1 MKWWIIRIGMI
12 ILFLISVLGI
22 LFNFLEILQRLSP
35 KITEIT
41 TKPEA
46 FLIELSLS
54 VLSFYM
60 FIHNEINEVKENL
73 KKSHNKIHETIFSI
87 KGFLPTGEET
97 DVVRKVLEMEVGEN
111 IAKIILPKASS
122 FPITLVPGGDVAL
135 IISQKEYGRM
145 IERLLTHVID
155 SKDYS
160 IYWTTFVPFESL
172 NKNLSGYTEEQWE
185 GRVNS
190 SSLNFIPSDNENFY
204 NYVSQWRNLKD
215 RGKQVIILH
224 TGKVD
229 NPTNS
234 QGVHPMNCY
243 KYANNGP
250 YNLDIIKYLSVRYG
264 IENKLTE
271 FSNRNE
277 SYFTETVIKN
287 NVIEGDT
294 GYGNVKWISLGEVK
308 SMVNEIQTVYSHGI
322 HNIDFMYFEKP
333 GNDFVLVRVDADNN
347 FSVGNGVIGVT
358 FIVFTS
364 RSIEVYFELFNKMFN
379 KAEQTFKGLTNE
391 SL

>member
-1 MKWWIIRIGMI
+1 MKRWIIRIGMV

-22 LFNFLEILQRLSP
+22 LFNFVGILQKFSD

-41 TKPEA
+41 AKPEV
-46 FLIELSLS
+46 FLIEVSLA
-54 VLSFYM
+54 VASF
-60 FIHNEINEVKENL
+60 FIFIYNEINEL
-73 KKSHNKIHETIFSI
+73 KKSLKESHNKIHETISSI
-87 KGFLPTGEET
+87 KGVLPNGEET
-97 DVVRKVLEMEVGEN
+97 DVVRKVLEMEVGED
-111 IAKIILPKASS
+111 IAEKILPRGSS

-145 IERLLTHVID
+145 IERLLTHVRD

-172 NKNLSGYTEEQWE
+172 NKNLSGYTERQWE
-185 GRVNS
+185 ERVNS
-190 SSLNFIPSDNENFY
+190 RSLNFTPSDNANFY
-204 NYVSQWRNLKD
+204 NYVSQWRKLGD

-264 IENKLTE
+264 IENKLIE
-271 FSNRNE
+271 FANRLE
-277 SYFTETVIKN
+277 HDFTETEIKN
-287 NVIEGDT
+287 KVIEEDK

-308 SMVNEIQTVYSHGI
+308 SMVNEIQTRYSYGI
-322 HNIDFMYFEKP
+322 HNIDFIYFEKP

-364 RSIEVYFELFNKMFN
+364 RSIKVYFELFNKMFD
-379 KAEQTFKGLTNE
+379 KAEQTFEGLTKK

>member
-54 VLSFYM
+54 VVSFYM

-87 KGFLPTGEET
+87 KGVLPTGEET

-111 IAKIILPKASS
+111 IAKIILPRASS

-135 IISQKEYGRM
+135 IISQKEYGKM
-145 IERLLTHVID
+145 IERLLTYIRD
-155 SKDYS
+155 SKDYR

-172 NKNLSGYTEEQWE
+172 NKNLSGYTEEQWQE
-185 GRVNS
+185 RITKG
-190 SSLNFIPSDNENFY
+190 SLNFTPSDNANFY
-204 NYVSQWRNLKD
+204 NYVSQWRNLED

-243 KYANNGP
+243 KYAKDGLC
-250 YNLDIIKYLSVRYG
+250 NLDIIKYLLVRYS
-264 IENKLTE
+264 IESELSE
-271 FSNRNE
+271 FTNRYE
-277 SYFTETVIKN
+277 GYFTETEIKKR
-287 NVIEGDT
+287 VIERDNN
-294 GYGNVKWISLGEVK
+294 YKNVKWISLEEVK
-308 SMVNEIQTVYSHGI
+308 SIVNEMQTRYSHGI
-322 HNIDFMYFEKP
+322 HNIDFIYFEKP

-364 RSIEVYFELFNKMFN
+364 RSIKVYFELFKKMFN
-379 KAEQTFKGLTNE
+379 KAEQTFAGLTKT